1 MNVNN
6 KVWLEEQPDNSID
19 HIITDPPYLINFMG
33 KKWDKANSPAGDPEF
48 WKECLRVVKPGG
60 YCLAFGH
67 SRQHHRVMV
76 ALEDA
81 GWDVRDCLMWLYGQ
95 GFPKSHEMGIK
106 LDKHFG
112 KAKNR
117 GVAVKHHNG
126 QEQLEKPKR
135 MGKHEPIT
143 PEAKRWSGW
152 GNALKPAY
160 EPIIM
165 ARKPYKGS
173 LVKNVLEW
181 DVGALN
187 IDECRVGT
195 KTIVARQ
202 GRFPANVMLSHNE
215 GCKKVGETVEI
226 EEAKEITTKGPKFS
240 SWSDDPT
247 QTRWH
252 NQGFNKLEGNNY
264 TTKGRQQTIDI
275 YECEEGCPVKKLDE
289 QAPRTGGGHHAKTK
303 VTGYGKFGG
312 GTQTYEGPGE
322 KLDGYGGAS
331 RFFYCPKV
339 NKKERNLGCADLPD
353 KDWFKPGLGGSVAE
367 DGFSNKHGQGT
378 VRGISKNNHPTV
390 KPQALM
396 EWLIKLVSQEGHVIL
411 DPFAG
416 SGSTGMACAELNR
429 NFVGVELDPDYS
441 TIAKRR
447 INYVRS
453 SKKNK

>member
-33 KKWDKANSPAGDPEF
+33 KKWDKKNSPAGDPEF

-135 MGKHEPIT
+135 MGKHQPIT

-195 KTIVARQ
+195 ETIVAHHSPKGTFAGGEQDRGSDKNYYENQ
-202 GRFPANVMLSHNE
+202 GRFPANVILD
-215 GCKKVGETVEI
+215 
-226 EEAKEITTKGPKFS
+226 EEAGAI
-240 SWSDDPT
+240 
-247 QTRWH
+247 
-252 NQGFNKLEGNNY
+252 
-264 TTKGRQQTIDI
+264 
-275 YECEEGCPVKKLDE
+275 LDE
-289 QAPRTGGGHHAKTK
+289 QAPHTGGGHHAKTK

-339 NKKERNLGCADLPD
+339 SKKERNLGCADLPD

-396 EWLIKLVSQEGHVIL
+396 EWLIKLVSQEGHTIL

-453 SKKNK
+453 SKESK